1 MISVRKNL
9 VFKYC
14 SHRSNVAES
23 ESYSMKI
30 LVDFEKQSQRKSEER
45 KISTQKEK

>member
-9 VFKYC
+9 VFKYY
-14 SHRSNVAES
+14 SHRTNAADS
-23 ESYSMKI
+23 ESYNMKI

-45 KISTQKEK
+45 KISTEKER